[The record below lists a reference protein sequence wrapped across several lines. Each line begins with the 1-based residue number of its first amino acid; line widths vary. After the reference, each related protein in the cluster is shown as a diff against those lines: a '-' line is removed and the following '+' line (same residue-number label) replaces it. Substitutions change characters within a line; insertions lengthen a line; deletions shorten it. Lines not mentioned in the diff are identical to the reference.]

1 MKEIITTKLNLEIK
15 KELKKIL
22 DKLECGLDEHRLNT
36 LINIQDKYQINIKY
50 IKKNDSII
58 AFCIYSNIIK
68 NQLMQDLGESCDHYD
83 DETYEYFKKLIKD
96 MRDETIYIHYIESIV
111 KENNYGTQLL
121 ESVVDLDQDIILYS
135 TIEAETYWRKNNFE
149 NIFGYEYM
157 YYA

>member
-15 KELKKIL
+15 EELSKIL
-22 DKLECGLDEHRLNT
+22 NGLECGLNEKRLNA
-36 LINIQDKYQINIKY
+36 LIDIQDKHQINIKY
-50 IKKNDSII
+50 IKENDSII

-68 NQLMQDLGESCDHYD
+68 SQLMQDLGESCDHYD
-83 DETYEYFKKLIKD
+83 DETYEYFEEFIKNMYD
-96 MRDETIYIHYIESIV
+96 DTIYIHYIESII

-121 ESVVDLDQDIILYS
+121 NSVIDLDKDIILYS
-135 TIEAETYWRKNNFE
+135 SFDAERYWRKQNFE

>member
-22 DKLECGLDEHRLNT
+22 DKLECGLDENRLDS
-36 LINIQDKYQINIKY
+36 LINTQDKYQINIKY
-50 IKKNDSII
+50 IKENDSII

-83 DETYEYFKKLIKD
+83 DETYEYFEELIKD

-111 KENNYGTQLL
+111 KENN
-121 ESVVDLDQDIILYS
+121 
-135 TIEAETYWRKNNFE
+135 
-149 NIFGYEYM
+149 
-157 YYA
+157 